1 MQYAEL
7 TDPFLR
13 AEGIARGV
21 SQHVLDGPAFEEPFR
36 GVRVSAA
43 QPVTLHTRAA
53 AALLLTQGGL
63 VSHHTAA
70 ELWGGVVPRHSETH
84 ITVHKPGLR
93 PRRAGLSAHVFRQ
106 PREATRLKKL
116 PITTPAQTFVDMV
129 AMLDLVDLVVLG
141 DSLVRTQL
149 VSPDGLVGAID
160 VGAPRPRRRG
170 LQGARLV
177 RSGVESPMETRARL
191 LLALAGLPDPQINRE
206 VTIAG
211 RTYRLDMSYP
221 HYRLA
226 IEYDGRQHATS
237 TQQWQRDIIRRE
249 DLDGATWR
257 LMILRS
263 EDVFDYPL
271 QAVERIVEAMLG
283 VGMPIKAPSQAA
295 LTRVDRHFPGRGRR
309 S

>member
-7 TDPFLR
+7 TEPFLR
-13 AEGIARGV
+13 AEAISRGMP
-21 SQHVLDGPAFEEPFR
+21 QHVLDGPAFAVPFR

-53 AALLLTQGGL
+53 AALLLTQGGV

-84 ITVHKPGLR
+84 ITVHKPSLR

-106 PREATRLKKL
+106 PRDATRLKKL
-116 PITTPAQTFVDMV
+116 PITTPAQTFVDLV

-141 DSLVRTQL
+141 DSLVGAQL
-149 VSPDGLVGAID
+149 VSPDRLVSAIHLG
-160 VGAPRPRRRG
+160 VPRPRGRA
-170 LQGARLV
+170 QEAARLV

-191 LLALAGLPDPQINRE
+191 LIALAGLPEPEINRE
-206 VTIAG
+206 IKIAG
-211 RTYRLDMSYP
+211 RTYRLDMSYR

-237 TQQWQRDIIRRE
+237 TQQWQRDVTRRE
-249 DLDGATWR
+249 DLDGARWR

-271 QAVERIVEAMLG
+271 QAVDRIAAAMLG
-283 VGMPIKAPSQAA
+283 AGMPIGPPGQAA
-295 LTRVDRHFPGRGRR
+295 LTRVNRHFPGRHRR
-309 S
+309 N